1 MKYRQFSLGVAAL
14 ATLCSALNS
23 AQVNAAHNKT
33 EQSENLNKASNIETL
48 TILGKANTEGAE
60 LGGINIKDLAIN
72 SHVVGLAEMER
83 IKFVSPDEFLDRIP
97 GETQVRNLRIP
108 DGGKS
113 YTVPMLDGIPI
124 ENPYEG
130 ATQRLDRV
138 NTADIQ
144 QVQIIKGPASA
155 LYANNAF
162 GGVVNVITKDAP
174 KELET
179 KVSLETGSFDRLRAD
194 VSTGGTVNDIGFF
207 INANTRNIEGL
218 RDEVVDD
225 KDQFS
230 GKLIYQLSDAT
241 KLTTRFEY
249 IEENTVERRDLT
261 AEQIKEDKTQA
272 GDLSAL
278 TDLEQSTLA
287 FSVDHLLNSG
297 EIEFDLVRR
306 EKNTIGDSRFSDPQ
320 DEEDIGYNAKIL
332 YRHDFNEANLIGGYD
347 LYSGKQ
353 KVKEY
358 GSDDL
363 ALTGSFD
370 FYTNELTINAYF
382 IQYQK
387 EVTDKLIITA
397 GARYEDIYV
406 GSSEQASNVT
416 FEERSFSDLAPKL
429 GITYQVSD
437 NNMLWLG
444 VSEGFYA
451 PSASNLFDAEDG
463 NAELKPEEATNIE
476 IGFRGQWNDWHYDTS
491 VYYNNITD
499 YLVTQEFV
507 RFNSLGAEEEFEV
520 TNNAG
525 KVNLKGLETVIEY
538 APKNQN
544 WRLGFTHTFARAH
557 YDSFVQSTVGAD
569 DDLTGKEL
577 RRTPKHHLN
586 TRVAWLPTEQLTVEL
601 EADMYTS
608 YFADNENS
616 PQSTFMR
623 DSRIHLRVNYDM
635 EHWKF
640 WLHGLNLTDTLEDR
654 ATYSRGVMSFRTIN
668 GRTFYAGASYEF

>member
-1 MKYRQFSLGVAAL
+1 MKYHQFSLGVAAL
-14 ATLCSALNS
+14 ATLFSTLTS
-23 AQVNAAHNKT
+23 VQVNAEHSNK
-33 EQSENLNKASNIETL
+33 EQSENIKANSKIETL

-60 LGGINIKDLAIN
+60 LGGINIKGLAIN

-162 GGVVNVITKDAP
+162 GGVVNVITKGAP
-174 KELET
+174 KKLET
-179 KVSLETGSFDRLRAD
+179 KVSLEAGSFDRLRAD

-207 INANTRNIEGL
+207 INVNTRNVEGL

-230 GKLIYQLSDAT
+230 SKLIYQLNEET
-241 KLTTRFEY
+241 KLTSRLEY
-249 IEENTVERRDLT
+249 IEEYTVERLDLT
-261 AEQIKEDKTQA
+261 AEELKEDKTQA
-272 GDLSAL
+272 GGLSAL
-278 TDLEQSTLA
+278 TDLGQSTLA

-297 EIEFDLVRR
+297 VLEFDLVRR
-306 EKNTIGDSRFSDPQ
+306 EKNTVGDSRFSAPQ

-353 KVKEY
+353 NVKEY
-358 GSDDL
+358 DSDDL
-363 ALTGSFD
+363 ALTGDFD

-382 IQYQK
+382 IQYQN

-397 GARYEDIYV
+397 GARYEDIDV
-406 GSSEQASNVT
+406 GSSEQTSNVT
-416 FEERSFSDLAPKL
+416 FEKRNFSDLAPKF
-429 GITYQVSD
+429 GITYQVSE
-437 NNMLWLG
+437 NNMVWLG

-451 PSASNLFDAEDG
+451 PSASNLFDTEDG
-463 NAELKPEEATNIE
+463 NTELKPEEATNIE

-491 VYYNNITD
+491 VYHNDITN

-507 RFNSLGAEEEFEV
+507 RLNNMGDEEEFEV

-525 KVNLKGLETVIEY
+525 RVNLKGIETVLEY
-538 APKNQN
+538 APKKQN
-544 WRLGFTHTFARAH
+544 WRLGLTHTFARAH

-586 TRVAWLPTEQLTVEL
+586 ARIAWLPSEQLTVEL
-601 EADMYTS
+601 EADMYSS

-616 PQSTFMR
+616 PESAFTR

-635 EHWKF
+635 DHWKF